1 MEKVVPA
8 AFKEMKNKNNGA
20 VTPYVLFAKNHEKL
34 RKEGEKWMI
43 NTANYSMLVA
53 TVISSIMFS
62 GQIADGLN
70 QYPKL
75 YKLFSV
81 SSAIALFSSS
91 TSLVVFLSILT
102 SHYSYEDFLMSLP
115 ARLMIGVAL
124 LCISIATMMVAFFVS
139 FWVKNHN
146 QKEMLQIIVFI
157 GLFACVPIL
166 YVLLKWRLFLD
177 IFRSTFF
184 RYKTRRYPNL
194 QIRQIV
200 HPKNLWIC
208 RESELWIQQ
217 PLA

>member
-8 AFKEMKNKNNGA
+8 AFKEMKNKKKNRNKGT

-53 TVISSIMFS
+53 TVIRSIMFN

-91 TSLVVFLSILT
+91 PWWLHFLFPFGWRIIIRRKCHRSLSSLAYLLVSQ
-102 SHYSYEDFLMSLP
+102 SYTCCWSGAYFLMYSDLLSFD
-115 ARLMIGVAL
+115 ARHVNVDL
-124 LCISIATMMVAFFVS
+124 
-139 FWVKNHN
+139 
-146 QKEMLQIIVFI
+146 
-157 GLFACVPIL
+157 
-166 YVLLKWRLFLD
+166 
-177 IFRSTFF
+177 
-184 RYKTRRYPNL
+184 KTRRYPNL
-194 QIRQIV
+194 QIWQIV